1 MVDKDAVGHLLELL
15 RQNYETLERVEQI
28 TKTARYHRQQPVVAT
43 HTHTHTH
50 NDNDNEREFIQR
62 VVINKSRTR

>member
-1 MVDKDAVGHLLELL
+1 MVALVWKYLHDV
-15 RQNYETLERVEQI
+15 VP
-28 TKTARYHRQQPVVAT
+28 RYDY
-43 HTHTHTH
+43 

>member
-1 MVDKDAVGHLLELL
+1 MAILVSCPSLTGD
-15 RQNYETLERVEQI
+15 
-28 TKTARYHRQQPVVAT
+28 
-43 HTHTHTH
+43 

>member
-1 MVDKDAVGHLLELL
+1 MEIKKPIAPGICCYTILSAK
-15 RQNYETLERVEQI
+15 QAI
-28 TKTARYHRQQPVVAT
+28 
-43 HTHTHTH
+43 